1 MVLSAALDNGYI
13 FLSLIA
19 ILTSVIG
26 AVYVCPLI
34 IRTPG
39 SLNLTLETF
48 KYIGYK
54 PVNLS
59 DFEMN
64 RGVQH
69 VDKSLI
75 VSNKTAGFLYVFL
88 RNSGARQKI
97 FFLQVPVEYARNS
110 YLRTIALVPL
120 SHVKFNLPVNFVP
133 VTLPM
138 VLVPMISLNSR
149 LSRYIISFGRPETTS
164 LRKLAKRK
172 ISDVLIGTGDLLRE
186 VIPKIR

>member
-1 MVLSAALDNGYI
+1 MQDKFEGV
-13 FLSLIA
+13 
-19 ILTSVIG
+19 
-26 AVYVCPLI
+26 LI

-75 VSNKTAGFLYVFL
+75 VSNKTAGFLYVFVL
-88 RNSGARQKI
+88 KYIYILTRFCSGASGANKPFSKI
-97 FFLQVPVEYARNS
+97 
-110 YLRTIALVPL
+110 
-120 SHVKFNLPVNFVP
+120 
-133 VTLPM
+133 
-138 VLVPMISLNSR
+138 
-149 LSRYIISFGRPETTS
+149 
-164 LRKLAKRK
+164 
-172 ISDVLIGTGDLLRE
+172 
-186 VIPKIR
+186 

>member
-1 MVLSAALDNGYI
+1 MVLSAALDSGYI

-19 ILTSVIG
+19 ILSSVVG
-26 AVYVCPLI
+26 GVYVCPLI

-75 VSNKTAGFLYVFL
+75 VSNKTAGFLYVL
-88 RNSGARQKI
+88 
-97 FFLQVPVEYARNS
+97 S